1 MRRTILLAAATII
14 GLYALLASFRTTPM
28 PAAAAPPGVSAG
40 PSAPGNRTRAGERVI
55 TGPAVPTAF
64 GPVQVR
70 VDLTGAHISD
80 VQAVQLPS
88 DFALSQ
94 QISAAAGPILR
105 QEALKA
111 QSAKID
117 TVSGATYTS
126 RGYRQSLQAA
136 LDRAGR

>member
-1 MRRTILLAAATII
+1 MRRTILLVAVTII
-14 GLYALLASFRTTPM
+14 GLYALASFRTAPLQS
-28 PAAAAPPGVSAG
+28 AAALPGVSAV
-40 PSAPGNRTRAGERVI
+40 PSAPGNRTRAGERVM
-55 TGPAVPTAF
+55 TGPAVPTMF

-70 VDLTGAHISD
+70 VDLIGAHISD

-105 QEALKA
+105 QEALMA

-126 RGYRQSLQAA
+126 QGYRQSLQAA
-136 LDRAGR
+136 LDSAGR

>member
-1 MRRTILLAAATII
+1 MRRTILLVAVTIL
-14 GLYALLASFRTTPM
+14 GLYALASFRTAPLQR
-28 PAAAAPPGVSAG
+28 AAALPAVSAV

-55 TGPAVPTAF
+55 TGPAVPTMF

-70 VDLTGAHISD
+70 VDLIGAHISD
-80 VQAVQLPS
+80 VQAVRLPS
-88 DFALSQ
+88 DFSLSQ

-126 RGYRQSLQAA
+126 QGYQQSLQAA

>member
-1 MRRTILLAAATII
+1 MRRTILLVAVTII
-14 GLYALLASFRTTPM
+14 GLYALTSFRTAPVQGV
-28 PAAAAPPGVSAG
+28 AALPGVSAV

-55 TGPAVPTAF
+55 AGPAVPTMF

-70 VDLTGAHISD
+70 VDLIGAHISD

-94 QISAAAGPILR
+94 QISAVAGPILR

-126 RGYRQSLQAA
+126 QGYRQSLQAA

>member
-1 MRRTILLAAATII
+1 MRRTILLVAVTII
-14 GLYALLASFRTTPM
+14 GLYALTSFRTAPVQGV
-28 PAAAAPPGVSAG
+28 AALPGVSAV

-55 TGPAVPTAF
+55 AGPAVPTMF

-70 VDLTGAHISD
+70 VDLIGAHISD

-126 RGYRQSLQAA
+126 QGYRQSLQAA

>member
-1 MRRTILLAAATII
+1 MRRTILLVAVTII
-14 GLYALLASFRTTPM
+14 GLYALTSFRTAPVQGV
-28 PAAAAPPGVSAG
+28 AALPGASAV
-40 PSAPGNRTRAGERVI
+40 PSAPANRTRAGERVMA
-55 TGPAVPTAF
+55 GPAVPTMF

-70 VDLTGAHISD
+70 VDLIGAHISD

-126 RGYRQSLQAA
+126 QGYRQSLQAA

>member
-1 MRRTILLAAATII
+1 MRRTILLVAVTII
-14 GLYALLASFRTTPM
+14 GLYALASFRTAPVQRV
-28 PAAAAPPGVSAG
+28 AALPGVSAV
-40 PSAPGNRTRAGERVI
+40 PSAPGNRTRAGERVM
-55 TGPAVPTAF
+55 TGPAVATMF

-70 VDLTGAHISD
+70 VDLIGAHISD

-126 RGYRQSLQAA
+126 QGYRQSLQAA

>member
-1 MRRTILLAAATII
+1 MRRTILLVAVTII
-14 GLYALLASFRTTPM
+14 GLYALTSFRTAPVQGV
-28 PAAAAPPGVSAG
+28 AALPGVSAV
-40 PSAPGNRTRAGERVI
+40 PSAPGNRTRAGERVMA
-55 TGPAVPTAF
+55 GPAVPTMF

-70 VDLTGAHISD
+70 VDLIGAHISD

-126 RGYRQSLQAA
+126 QGYRQSLQAA